1 MGTVTSSTQD
11 GGDAGCWPHSSP
23 RPSTRPRIPGKA
35 ARAALWNP
43 LSYPLK
49 TIHPHCKGQ

>member
-35 ARAALWNP
+35 TRAALWNP